1 MYNNQCAVQA
11 EDKLTAAAT
20 GASAQ
25 EHSPLRQATGLPAE
39 NACWSGMSI
48 SVVQANCSI

>member
-11 EDKLTAAAT
+11 EDKLTAAA
-20 GASAQ
+20 ASAQ
-25 EHSPLRQATGLPAE
+25 EHSLLRQATGLPAE